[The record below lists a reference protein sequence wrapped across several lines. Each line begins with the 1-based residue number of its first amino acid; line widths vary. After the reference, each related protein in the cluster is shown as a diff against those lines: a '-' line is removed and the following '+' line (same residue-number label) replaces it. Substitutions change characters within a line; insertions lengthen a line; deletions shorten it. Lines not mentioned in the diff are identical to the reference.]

1 MSNKKFNITDWL
13 PVTKKETDLRGWDEL
28 DVILFSGDA
37 YVDHPSFGS
46 AVIARIIESQGLR
59 IAIVPQPNWRD
70 DLRDFKKFGIPKLFF
85 AVTSGCMDSM
95 VNHYT
100 AGGRLRSDDAYTP
113 GGKGGFRPDYAVSV
127 YSNIL
132 KKLFPDVPVVAGGVE
147 ASLRRFTHYDYWSDS
162 LKPSVIADGSID
174 LLIYGMGE
182 KPILEILELM
192 KKGVPFSSLK
202 TISQT
207 GLVISDKDKLPLN
220 KNWADVLLYSHEE
233 SEADKKKFADNH
245 VHIEKYASSSEQVRL
260 TQKTGDLYIV
270 MNPCRVESETD
281 NIDIAFDL
289 PYTRLPHPKYNT
301 KGGVPAYEMIRHSVT
316 LHRGCFGG
324 CSFCSIT
331 MHQGKRV
338 INRTESSILN
348 EVKSITEM
356 EDFKGYISDLGGPS
370 ANMYMMGGADLVLC
384 RKCFRSSCL
393 YPSICSNLVYDHK
406 PLIDIYKKA
415 EKIHGVKKIFISS
428 GIRYDLL
435 VCDDLDKR
443 KRYLCDEY
451 LKKVVQDH
459 VSGRLKVAPEHT
471 SERVLKLMRKPS
483 YKLFESF
490 KKMFERITSERG
502 LKQQIIPYFISAHPG
517 SELEDMAELAA
528 ITKSDGFHLEQVQDF
543 TPTPMTLSSV
553 MYYTGFDPY
562 TKEKV
567 YSAKSSQDRSDQR
580 SFLFWYKEENREKL
594 KRRLRKIGREDIL
607 KKLFGGK

>member
-1 MSNKKFNITDWL
+1 MSNNKFKITDWL
-13 PVTKKETDLRGWDEL
+13 PITKKETEFRGWDEL

-46 AVIARIIESQGLR
+46 AVIARIIESRGLR

-100 AGGRLRSDDAYTP
+100 AGRRIRSDDAYTP

-127 YSNIL
+127 YSGIL
-132 KKLFPDVPVVAGGVE
+132 KELFPDVPVVAGGVE

-162 LKPSVIADGSID
+162 LKPSVIADGSVD

-182 KPILEILELM
+182 RPILEILELM

-202 TISQT
+202 TIAQT
-207 GLVISDKDKLPLN
+207 GILISDREKLSLN
-220 KNWADVLLYSHEE
+220 KNWTDLELHSHEACL
-233 SEADKKKFADNH
+233 ADKKKFAENH
-245 VHIEKYASSSEQVRL
+245 VLIEKYASSNEQVRL
-260 TQKTGDLYIV
+260 IQKTGGSYVVI
-270 MNPCRVESETD
+270 NPVRSETESE

-289 PYTRLPHPKYNT
+289 PYTRLPHPKYNN
-301 KGGVPAYEMIRHSVT
+301 KGGVPAYDMIRHSVT

-338 INRTESSILN
+338 INRSETSILR
-348 EVKSITEM
+348 EVEKVADM
-356 EDFKGYISDLGGPS
+356 DDFKGYISDLGGPS
-370 ANMYMMGGADLVLC
+370 ANMYKMGGEDFSLC
-384 RKCFRSSCL
+384 RKCSRSSCL
-393 YPSICSNLVYDHK
+393 YPSICSNLVFDHK
-406 PLIDIYKKA
+406 PLIDLYKKA
-415 EKIHGVKKIFISS
+415 EKIHGVKKIFVSS

-435 VCDDLDKR
+435 LCDDKDKNR
-443 KRYLCDEY
+443 KYSCDEY
-451 LKKVVQDH
+451 FKKLVKDH

-471 SERVLKLMRKPS
+471 SERVLKFMRKPS
-483 YKLFESF
+483 YRLFEKF
-490 KKMFERITSERG
+490 KKAFEKLTTEAG
-502 LKQQIIPYFISAHPG
+502 LKQQIVPYFISSHPG

-528 ITKSDGFHLEQVQDF
+528 ITKSDGFKLEQVQDF

-562 TKEKV
+562 TKGKV
-567 YSAKSSQDRSDQR
+567 YSAKSSDDRNDQR

-607 KKLFGGK
+607 QKLFGGK